1 MAFLRHLALRC
12 RDVEVSRRFYE
23 EVIGFHF
30 TGYRGEGT
38 AVDLSD
44 GTSNITLLPHGD
56 QPRPVLEEGE
66 EYIHFGVLVDDLE
79 AAWKRMKAW
88 GADAPKTVKDRLDL
102 DAESPPD
109 IAFKAIDP
117 DGNVI
122 DISSD
127 RNEWRGVKV

>member
-12 RDVEVSRRFYE
+12 RDVAVSRRFYE
-23 EVIGFHF
+23 EVIGFTF
-30 TGYRGEGT
+30 VGYRGEGA

-44 GTSNITLLPHGD
+44 GTSNITLLPHGN

-79 AAWKRMKAW
+79 AIWQRIKVW
-88 GADAPKTVKDRLDL
+88 GAEMPKTVKGRYDIDTGTL
-102 DAESPPD
+102 PD

-127 RNEWRGVKV
+127 RNEWRGVNV